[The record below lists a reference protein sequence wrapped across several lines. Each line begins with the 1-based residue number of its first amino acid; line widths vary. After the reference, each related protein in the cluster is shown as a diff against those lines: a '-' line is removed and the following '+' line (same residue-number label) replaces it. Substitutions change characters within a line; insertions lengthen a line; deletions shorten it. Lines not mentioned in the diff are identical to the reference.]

1 MASESSGDRHVEYG
15 PSAETVTIRP
25 ELYERIEDRL
35 KRSPFDTVDE
45 YVTFVL
51 EEVLVRVEEST
62 PDDEAVVDRN
72 EVESRLEALG
82 YLD

>member
-1 MASESSGDRHVEYG
+1 MASESSGDRHVTHE
-15 PSAETVTIRP
+15 PTAETVAIRP
-25 ELYERIEDRL
+25 DLYERVENRL
-35 KRSPFDTVDE
+35 QRSPFDTVDE

-62 PDDEAVVDRN
+62 PDDEEVVDRN